1 VITLRRS
8 SRFVLL
14 LGAFLAVLTFVV
26 VLLIGSG
33 GGTAAPEA
41 TPATELATVVATADI
56 PLGEVVTANMVE
68 SRKLAVAARD
78 ADAFGDV
85 SQAIGKIARKP
96 IAAGGQV
103 HVSDFATATV
113 QLSVP
118 AGKRAFALEVN
129 EKTGVGKLIFPGDYV
144 DVIITLGAPGQIG
157 TIPVGTIP
165 NPNNPEPNT
174 ELTPVTGLNTITVKA
189 PILLQEIQVIGT
201 IDPPTPPTQGA
212 QQGGATPAPAA
223 PAGPALTGTK
233 KLIVLAVTD
242 AQAEALVFART
253 NNCGPA
259 LTGSDCSAAVD
270 LVLRSPDDKG
280 TAETTTGVILQV
292 ILDQY
297 GVLPPFVQADINAFI
312 ASQP

>member
-1 VITLRRS
+1 MRRS

-26 VLLIGSG
+26 VLLIGGGG
-33 GGTAAPEA
+33 GGTAPEA
-41 TPATELATVVATADI
+41 TPPTEVATVVATADI
-56 PLGEVVTANMVE
+56 PLGEVVTAVMLE
-68 SRKLAVAARD
+68 TRELPVAARD

-85 SQAIGKIARKP
+85 SQAIGKVARKP
-96 IAAGGQV
+96 IAAGAQI
-103 HVSDFATATV
+103 HASDFATATV

-144 DVIITLGAPGQIG
+144 DVIITLGAPGQSG
-157 TIPVGTIP
+157 TIPVGSIL

-174 ELTPVTGLNTITVKA
+174 DLIPLAGLNTITVKA
-189 PILLQEIQVIGT
+189 PLLLQEIQVIGT
-201 IDPPTPPTQGA
+201 IDPPPPPTQGA
-212 QQGGATPAPAA
+212 QQGGASPAPAA

-242 AQAEALVFART
+242 AQAEALIFART

-259 LTGSDCSAAVD
+259 LTEADCSAGID
-270 LVLRSPDDKG
+270 FVLRSPEDKG
-280 TAETTTGVILQV
+280 TTEATTGVILQV

-297 GVLPPFVQADINAFI
+297 GVLPPFVQADINAFV